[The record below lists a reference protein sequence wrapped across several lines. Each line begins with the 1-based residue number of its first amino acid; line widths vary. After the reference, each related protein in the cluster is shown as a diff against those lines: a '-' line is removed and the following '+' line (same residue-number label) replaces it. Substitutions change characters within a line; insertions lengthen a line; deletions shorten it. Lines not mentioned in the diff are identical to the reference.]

1 MKSST
6 LSWKFP
12 KKEFLVMRVEI
23 VLIAF
28 LALVVYLVAYLQ
40 SNGSWLLGT
49 LFTTLFLALYFL
61 TSYEIQRWRQVEEHY
76 KLTKKHLEVVHKK
89 RNEVKKEKAPLK
101 EFSHHKLDKFFLG
114 GYVLTKKG
122 KKHLLFFNT
131 KDEMEKFE
139 SFLKKSLKGK
149 RTPSGHQRL
158 RL

>member
-1 MKSST
+1 
-6 LSWKFP
+6 
-12 KKEFLVMRVEI
+12 MRIEI
-23 VLIAF
+23 VMIAF
-28 LALVVYLVAYLQ
+28 LALLVYVVSYLQ
-40 SNGSWLLGT
+40 TQGSAMMAI
-49 LFTTLFLALYFL
+49 LFTILFLALYFL
-61 TSYEIQRWRQVEEHY
+61 ASYGIQQWRQVEEHY
-76 KLTKKHLEVVHKK
+76 KLTKKHLEVLHKK
-89 RNEVKKEKAPLK
+89 RNGVKKEKAPLK

-114 GYVLTKKG
+114 GYVMTKKG